1 MKHLLVW
8 LIRAYQYLIS
18 PWVGNQCRFYPTCS
32 EYARI
37 AIAEHGS
44 FRGSWLAVRRV
55 IKCHPWHEGGMDLVP
70 GTEIAAGPENKA
82 EKS

>member
-1 MKHLLVW
+1 MKHVLVW
-8 LIRAYQYLIS
+8 LIRAYQYLVS

-37 AIAEHGS
+37 AIAKHGS
-44 FRGSWLAVRRV
+44 ARGSWMAVRRV
-55 IKCHPWHEGGMDLVP
+55 VKCHPWHEGGMDLVP
-70 GTEIAAGPENKA
+70 GTEAASGPENKA

>member
-1 MKHLLVW
+1 MKHVLVS

-44 FRGSWLAVRRV
+44 VRGGWMAVRRV
-55 IKCHPWHEGGMDLVP
+55 VKCHPWHEGGIDLVP
-70 GTEIAAGPENKA
+70 RTEAATGPENRA
-82 EKS
+82 EKP